1 MTAIHQNNTTGFW
14 KASRKYR
21 FDGLKISKVLIIK
34 SFFQS
39 IYEGEG
45 FGVNDSKKLNHKN

>member
-1 MTAIHQNNTTGFW
+1 MTACYSSGFW

-21 FDGLKISKVLIIK
+21 FDGLNISIGVSYKEL
-34 SFFQS
+34 FFQS